1 LVAIVE
7 EALKSPGKED
17 FVKSFQE
24 DVKVLFVRGGSNK
37 AARFSEVAVYAEGG
51 RKGMIWLPE
60 GCEGRGW
67 R

>member
-1 LVAIVE
+1 
-7 EALKSPGKED
+7 
-17 FVKSFQE
+17 
-24 DVKVLFVRGGSNK
+24 VKVLFVRGGSNK

-51 RKGMIWLPE
+51 RKGMIWLLE